1 MSIGYGGQ
9 GEVLT
14 YRTTANFN
22 FSYSDG
28 DFLLGLGSQGS
39 LGTGFNSAV
48 LDVFVD
54 SFRAYERSFTSLA
67 DAEAFFTDNLID
79 IGFQR
84 GGHANVE
91 LIFDLTGSQ
100 MSSGFQFNYA
110 FGTTAAAVPLPA
122 AGAGL
127 PGLVFAG
134 GGLLAWWR
142 RKRKLSQSPECL
154 PN

>member
-22 FSYSDG
+22 FNYAAG
-28 DFLLGLGSQGS
+28 DFLLGFGSQGS
-39 LGTGFNSAV
+39 FGTGFNSAV
-48 LDVFVD
+48 LDVFVG
-54 SFRAYERSFTSLA
+54 SFLAYERSFTNLA
-67 DAEAFFTDNLID
+67 DAQAYFTDNLLD

-84 GGHANVE
+84 GGPADVQ

-110 FGTTAAAVPLPA
+110 FGTTAAAVPGPI

-127 PGLVFAG
+127 PGLVFAS
-134 GGLLAWWR
+134 GGLFGWWR
-142 RKRKLSQSPECL
+142 RKRNGAALAAP
-154 PN
+154 